1 VPANLLKIEQ
11 TNYKD
16 FDKPSKSYGSFGLPK
31 FGQTNYKD
39 FNEQAKVMEVVDCS
53 KLSSEKRCPLICSK
67 LSRLIFSKKKAFL
80 FGGFDF
86 CLYICRIVIDTAGY
100 KL

>member
-11 TNYKD
+11 INYKE
-16 FDKPSKSYGSFGLPK
+16 FDEPSESYGSFNLPK
-31 FGQTNYKD
+31 FGQINHKD

-53 KLSSEKRCPLICSK
+53 KLRSEKRRPRDLPKIGE
-67 LSRLIFSKKKAFL
+67 INFFKKKAFL

-86 CLYICRIVIDTAGY
+86 CLYICSIVIDVTGY
-100 KL
+100 NL

>member
-1 VPANLLKIEQ
+1 VPANLLKFEQ

-53 KLSSEKRCPLICSK
+53 KLRSEKRRPRDLPKIGEINFF
-67 LSRLIFSKKKAFL
+67 LKKGFFIWWFRFL
-80 FGGFDF
+80 FVY
-86 CLYICRIVIDTAGY
+86 L
-100 KL
+100 